1 MKDPTSEGKQM
12 GIQETTVNATMTI
25 RRMDLAGADL
35 EAVTRLAELDSRAP
49 LDGPV
54 LGIEVEGVLLA
65 AISLNTGKA
74 VADPFSRTSELRA
87 LLKLRV
93 AQIQERRSD
102 TRGRRAR
109 VFSRRSRPAVGGSPP
124 GQIISLPRV
133 N

>member
-1 MKDPTSEGKQM
+1 M
-12 GIQETTVNATMTI
+12 GIQETAVNATMTI
-25 RRMDLAGADL
+25 RRMDLAGADA
-35 EAVTRLAELDSRAP
+35 EAVARLAELDSRAP

-65 AISLNTGKA
+65 AISLNTGRA
-74 VADPFSRTSELRA
+74 IANPFSRTTELRA

-93 AQIQERRSD
+93 AQIQERRTD
-102 TRGRRAR
+102 KRGRRSG
-109 VFSRRSRPAVGGSPP
+109 VLGRRGRAAVGGSPP